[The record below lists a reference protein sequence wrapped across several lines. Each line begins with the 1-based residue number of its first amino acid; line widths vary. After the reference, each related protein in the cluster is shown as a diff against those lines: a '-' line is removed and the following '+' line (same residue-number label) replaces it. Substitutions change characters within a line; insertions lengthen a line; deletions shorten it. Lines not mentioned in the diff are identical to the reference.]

1 MTRVVDRNGQ
11 PSTTEGFMSWITW
24 VALLVAWPL
33 IGLGV
38 AYLFGRF
45 THAVEASGRAGE
57 LAPQLL
63 SYLHPA
69 RRVKNPTRATT
80 QSKGRRDA
88 AGGRRAH

>member
-1 MTRVVDRNGQ
+1 
-11 PSTTEGFMSWITW
+11 MSWISW
-24 VALLVAWPL
+24 VAVLVAWPL

-45 THAVEASGRAGE
+45 THGAEASGRAGE
-57 LAPQLL
+57 LAPQVL

-69 RRVKNPTRATT
+69 PRVRNPTRAIT
-80 QSKGRRDA
+80 QSKGRRNA